1 MASALLTQLRIFGAD
16 LVGAGKRDWE
26 GKALSLPAHRRQH
39 GHGFAVCLRASLVK
53 IGK

>member
-26 GKALSLPAHRRQH
+26 GKMLLLPAC
-39 GHGFAVCLRASLVK
+39 HGFAVCLRASLIK